1 MAGFIFGGNTGIRS
15 PEELSR
21 QRQWARMMR
30 QSVAEERPRDIWDGI
45 GSIAKALSAN
55 YADYKAQQEEDAGRR
70 GANDTFRS
78 IASFVSNGGNAS
90 GSSTPPEGAHIDATR
105 SAFLDTLAGS
115 ESAGGYNK
123 LYGGGDFSGYAD
135 HPRQNIPI
143 TSGPNMGKT
152 TSAAGKYQFLGS
164 TWDEQKKKLKLPD
177 FSPESQDAAA
187 WDLASS
193 TYNKATGGN
202 LGQDLTNADS
212 DLIKKI
218 AGLVSGKWTSMP
230 GGIEQTVTGDD
241 FLSSFNHNLAKQR
254 QVQPAGFTGSANIG
268 TTSQAQTPGQWAR
281 NPDDAGGGLGVD
293 PRVLDALNNPWMS
306 EAQRGVLQL
315 YFQRQLEASDPRKA
329 LELRKLQAEV
339 GSLENPKPEYG
350 FETMPDG
357 TVLRTNKAGGTV
369 EPIYRGEQKPDYG
382 FTVLPD
388 GRMVRTDK
396 NTGKAE
402 PIMQSEQK
410 PTDDIAE
417 YNFYVAQAKAAG
429 QTPLPFDQY
438 MQSMKKAGA
447 SSTSINMG
455 GEKFGEEFAK
465 GDAKALSDV
474 SQSGLSAQRNI
485 ARINRLDELLTRAP
499 QGATAAWKQWAG
511 EYGVNTEGLD
521 NIQSAQA
528 LINALVPEQRPPGS
542 GPMSDADLIL
552 FKQSLPRL
560 INQPG
565 GNKLIIHTIRAVA
578 QYDAEGATIVQKLRR
593 GEIDRATAFDMLQ
606 SRVNPLDQLNDLPTV
621 NDIDEELKKRG
632 VQ

>member
-1 MAGFIFGGNTGIRS
+1 MAGFIFGSGTSART
-15 PEELSR
+15 PEELAR
-21 QRQWARMMR
+21 QRRWAQVMR
-30 QSVAEERPRDIWDGI
+30 QSVAEERPQNVWDGI

-55 YADYKAQQEEDAGRR
+55 FADYKAQQEEDAGRR
-70 GANDTFRS
+70 SASDKFRS
-78 IASFVSNGGNAS
+78 IFSSFSNDGNTS
-90 GSSTPPEGAHIDATR
+90 GSSTLPEGARIDATR
-105 SAFLDTLAGS
+105 TAFLDTLAGP
-115 ESAGGYNK
+115 ESGGGYNK
-123 LYGGGDFSGYAD
+123 LYGGGDFNGYAD

-152 TSAAGKYQFLGS
+152 TSAAGKYQFLGP

-202 LGQDLTNADS
+202 LGHDLTNADG

-241 FLSSFNHNLAKQR
+241 FLSSYNQNLAKQR
-254 QVQPAGFTGSANIG
+254 QIQPASFTGSANIG
-268 TTSQAQTPGQWAR
+268 TTSQAQTPGKWAR
-281 NPDDAGGGLGVD
+281 NPDDAAAPGYASGAPAVQPAGNTQASGPGLNELLQAYSD
-293 PRVLDALNNPWMS
+293 PWASEEQKSVLQMYIQQEMQKADPARQQQLEKGQLEIDALKNPPS
-306 EAQRGVLQL
+306 
-315 YFQRQLEASDPRKA
+315 
-329 LELRKLQAEV
+329 
-339 GSLENPKPEYG
+339 EYG
-350 FETMPDG
+350 FE
-357 TVLRTNKAGGTV
+357 
-369 EPIYRGEQKPDYG
+369 
-382 FTVLPD
+382 VLPD

-396 NTGKAE
+396 RKGTAT

-410 PTDDIAE
+410 PTNDMQNYEAYAADE
-417 YNFYVAQAKAAG
+417 RAAG
-429 QTPLPFDQY
+429 RQPLGRLEY
-438 MQSMKKAGA
+438 ERALKKAGA
-447 SSTSINMG
+447 TNINNNLG

-485 ARINRLDELLTRAP
+485 ARINRLDDLLTRAP

-511 EYGVNTEGLD
+511 EYGINTEGLD

-565 GNKLIIHTIRAVA
+565 GNTLIINTIRAVA

-621 NDIDEELKKRG
+621 NDIDAELKKRG